1 MDWSKLFKKKD
12 IGEFLMRR
20 KLIKAITCFIPN
32 KTTRHKAQSFLTSLL
47 TKENV
52 SFVTAPDAPWALV
65 SYLIDWALEPK
76 KKNLFQYHSN
86 RWENK
91 ELVHSLMKL
100 GYNVDVIFYK
110 NHFFKPKK
118 DYRVIIDL
126 GTHFNF
132 WNLPSTCFKIQYLTG
147 SDAHYQ
153 NQKEQQRCESL
164 NHRRKAHCR
173 PKRFLEDAQKLR
185 VSLEKADAAILL
197 GNKHTLST
205 YPPELHSKIHLLDL
219 TGSDLTYTAKQKDFI
234 PPPSDRGIL
243 WIGGAGVILK
253 GLDLLLEVFSKHPE
267 WHLHIAGK
275 IQSERDFVEV
285 YQKELFETKNI
296 HCYGLV
302 QPNSDLFKQILSK
315 CVAFVNASGSEATS
329 TAAITAL
336 NAGLYPII
344 SRDTGIDLPKGKGI
358 YLETCS
364 IPEIEETLKSFFEKD
379 MTQVENDIRFLQS
392 YFTKR
397 YSRDNF
403 SKNSF
408 ALLKKLLH

>member
-1 MDWSKLFKKKD
+1 MKK
-12 IGEFLMRR
+12 

-32 KTTRHKAQSFLTSLL
+32 REMRHKAQLFLTSLL
-47 TKENV
+47 IKEEASFITK
-52 SFVTAPDAPWALV
+52 SDAPWALV
-65 SYLIDWALEPK
+65 SYLVDWAIEPK
-76 KKNLFQYHSN
+76 KKSLFQYHSN
-86 RWENK
+86 QWENK
-91 ELVHSLMKL
+91 ELVQSLLKL

-110 NHFFKPKK
+110 NLLFKPHK

-132 WNLPSTCFKIQYLTG
+132 WKLPPNCLKVQYLTG
-147 SDAHYQ
+147 SDPFYQ
-153 NQKEQQRCESL
+153 NQKEQQRCQSL
-164 NHRRKAHCR
+164 NQRRKACCQ
-173 PKRFLEDAQKLR
+173 PKRFLDDAQELR
-185 VSLEKADAAILL
+185 SSLEKADIAILL
-197 GNKHTLST
+197 GNKHTLNT
-205 YPPELHSKIHLLDL
+205 YPKNLRSKIHLLNL
-219 TGSDLTYTAKQKDFI
+219 TGSDLSNTAKQKDFI

-243 WIGGAGVILK
+243 WIGGAGAILK
-253 GLDLLLEVFSKHPE
+253 GLDRLLEVFSKHPE

-275 IQSERDFVEV
+275 IQSEKDFVEV

-344 SRDTGIDLPKGKGI
+344 SRDAGIDLPKGKGI

-364 IPEIEETLKSFFEKD
+364 ISEIEEALHTFYQKD
-379 MTQVENDIRFLQS
+379 MTEVENDIRFLQD
-392 YFTKR
+392 YFTQH
-397 YSRDNF
+397 YSRESF
-403 SKNSF
+403 SKNCF
-408 ALLKKLLH
+408 TLLKTILN

>member
-1 MDWSKLFKKKD
+1 MKK
-12 IGEFLMRR
+12 

-32 KTTRHKAQSFLTSLL
+32 REMRHKAQLFLTSLL
-47 TKENV
+47 IKGEASFITK
-52 SFVTAPDAPWALV
+52 SDAPWALV
-65 SYLIDWALEPK
+65 SYLVDWAIEPK
-76 KKNLFQYHSN
+76 KKSLFQYHSN
-86 RWENK
+86 QWENK
-91 ELVHSLMKL
+91 ELVQSLLKL

-110 NHFFKPKK
+110 NLLFKPHK

-132 WNLPSTCFKIQYLTG
+132 WKLPPNCLKVQYLTG
-147 SDAHYQ
+147 SDPFYQ
-153 NQKEQQRCESL
+153 NQKEQQRCQSL
-164 NHRRKAHCR
+164 NQRRKACCQ
-173 PKRFLEDAQKLR
+173 PKRFLDDAQELR
-185 VSLEKADAAILL
+185 SSLEKADIAILL
-197 GNKHTLST
+197 GNKHTLNT
-205 YPPELHSKIHLLDL
+205 YPKNLRSKIHLLNL
-219 TGSDLTYTAKQKDFI
+219 TGSDLSNTAKQKDFI

-243 WIGGAGVILK
+243 WIGGAGAILK
-253 GLDLLLEVFSKHPE
+253 GLDRLLEVFSKHPE

-275 IQSERDFVEV
+275 IQSEKDFVEV

-344 SRDTGIDLPKGKGI
+344 SRDAGIDLPKGKGI

-364 IPEIEETLKSFFEKD
+364 ISEIEEALHTFYQKD
-379 MTQVENDIRFLQS
+379 MTEVENDIRFLQD
-392 YFTKR
+392 YFTQH
-397 YSRDNF
+397 YSRESF
-403 SKNSF
+403 SKNCF
-408 ALLKKLLH
+408 TLLKTILN